1 MSKTPKYKSWSQDP
15 PDVIDSKGSVISEK
29 STNIVDAQSQKIV
42 VYTRILTAVFL
53 HYLSSDAKSRP
64 DLSKEETLSAMM
76 ERAFVAV
83 LSHAAGVRS
92 IAKEQANMF
101 LIFSNQL
108 FMGLQLPEDQ
118 PVKSHLSTFL
128 QKDSGEALLMETA
141 RKGTTSSRSIGNALK
156 AMGDLVTEYTNAQ
169 RFDKDGIE
177 SDDDKQAKNLESDM
191 TKVLSQYLVSG
202 MQVQL
207 HNVRAGNKG
216 DLIEYYRTCLDQGR
230 RLAIVLA
237 RRAADGYNR
246 KDQRKK
252 LASIEAILFSS
263 SLISDQQRIGIAD

>member
-1 MSKTPKYKSWSQDP
+1 
-15 PDVIDSKGSVISEK
+15 
-29 STNIVDAQSQKIV
+29 
-42 VYTRILTAVFL
+42 
-53 HYLSSDAKSRP
+53 
-64 DLSKEETLSAMM
+64 
-76 ERAFVAV
+76 
-83 LSHAAGVRS
+83 
-92 IAKEQANMF
+92 
-101 LIFSNQL
+101 
-108 FMGLQLPEDQ
+108 
-118 PVKSHLSTFL
+118 
-128 QKDSGEALLMETA
+128 
-141 RKGTTSSRSIGNALK
+141 
-156 AMGDLVTEYTNAQ
+156 
-169 RFDKDGIE
+169 
-177 SDDDKQAKNLESDM
+177 LESDM